1 MQTCIARLRQRQMA
15 AAYAAWT
22 DAAAHWASRREAAA
36 AALRHWEHSAAAS
49 AFATWHDVAAE
60 HYNTDAAASHHCIRV
75 LKAAFHAIGR
85 EYMPKTVP
93 ACVPLLGSVAIARA
107 QQHCKG
113 SRTIDG

>member
-1 MQTCIARLRQRQMA
+1 MA